1 MVNYKK
7 KKYLRINQ
15 LTTKLTT
22 DFENNNLT
30 FYVTHHGLI
39 IGTVCSELFSFL
51 EIVELEHLQPVSS
64 PVPFVHLQV
73 YTHRL
78 WPSGRIPHT

>member
-7 KKYLRINQ
+7 V
-15 LTTKLTT
+15 LTRQPTYYKKLTT

-64 PVPFVHLQV
+64 PVPFVHPQV